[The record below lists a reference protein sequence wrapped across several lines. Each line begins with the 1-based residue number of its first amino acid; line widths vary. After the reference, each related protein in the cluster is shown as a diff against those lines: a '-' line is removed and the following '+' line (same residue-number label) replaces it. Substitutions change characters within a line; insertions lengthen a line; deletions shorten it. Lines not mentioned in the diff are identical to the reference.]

1 MTGYLHRLPRL
12 SSLLM
17 FESAARHKSFTLAA
31 RELQVTQAA
40 VSQQVR
46 ALERELGIVL
56 FKRLH
61 RGLEMTPEGG
71 RLQRAV
77 SMVFEHLA
85 ITTDELRAAAHSAR
99 IAVGVTFAVATFWL
113 VPRLP
118 RFRAL
123 HPHID
128 LHVAAT
134 DRGFEQIAPQV
145 DAGIAYGMGHWPGFK
160 STLLREGEVFPVCS
174 PDYLRRRPPLTRVDQ
189 LRHET
194 LLSIDDD
201 RPGLMDWPLWF
212 AEQGLK
218 GYSSSRNLKI
228 NSHPL
233 LMQAA
238 CEGQGIALGWAL
250 LCDDLLRTGK
260 LLRPLAATVRTPRA
274 FYFVT
279 SERRDGEEV
288 RAFREW
294 VLAQFP
300 PAPAGAPRALPRRAT
315 PLTLVSKR

>member
-1 MTGYLHRLPRL
+1 MSGYLHRLPRL
-12 SSLLM
+12 SALLM
-17 FESAARHKSFTLAA
+17 FESAARHRSFTQAA

-46 ALERELGIVL
+46 ALERELGIAL
-56 FKRLH
+56 FERLH
-61 RGLEMTPEGG
+61 RGLELTSEGR
-71 RLQRAV
+71 RLHRAV
-77 SMVFEHLA
+77 SMGFEHVA
-85 ITTDELRAAAHSAR
+85 VTTEELRATVQSAR
-99 IAVGVTFAVATFWL
+99 VAIGATFAVATFWL

-123 HPHID
+123 YPHID

-134 DRGFEQIAPQV
+134 DRGFDKIAHQV
-145 DAGIAYGMGHWPGFK
+145 DAGIAYGMGHWPGFR
-160 STLLREGEVFPVCS
+160 STLLRQGEVFPVCS
-174 PDYLRRRPPLTRVDQ
+174 PEYLRGRPPLAGVEQ
-189 LRHET
+189 LCRET

-212 AEQGLK
+212 AEQGIK

-250 LCDDLLRTGK
+250 LCDDLLRKGR
-260 LLRPLAATVRTPRA
+260 LVRPLAASVRTPRA
-274 FYFVT
+274 FYLVT
-279 SERRDGEEV
+279 SERSEGDEV
-288 RAFREW
+288 RVFRDW

-300 PAPAGAPRALPRRAT
+300 PAAPGAPPRRAAR
-315 PLTLVSKR
+315 LALVSER